1 MKIAVTLGFLFC
13 LSLFLSSMTFAQSG
27 SANTTNQAQ
36 TNPNQT
42 TLVGCLSHTGD
53 SYTLIDTFGRAY
65 DLSGDN
71 SLLAPYEG
79 AKVEISGTFANA
91 TPQASTPSSIPG
103 STTDSGTAN
112 TGTGMSE
119 QGHGSFSVVG
129 VTKAADTCSM
139 HN

>member
-1 MKIAVTLGFLFC
+1 MKIAETLGFLLC
-13 LSLFLSSMTFAQSG
+13 SSLFLSPMMLAQAASTNASG
-27 SANTTNQAQ
+27 QAQ
-36 TNPNQT
+36 ANPNQT
-42 TLVGCLSHTGD
+42 TIVGCLSHTGN

-65 DLSGDN
+65 DLTGDS

-91 TPQASTPSSIPG
+91 TSQVSTPSSIPG

-112 TGTGMSE
+112 TGTGASE

-139 HN
+139 YN